1 MTPITRELVLNRDNW
16 QRAIEHAYGETMGGG
31 SDLAKGGTLAV
42 FRSEIIGPDVDD
54 DCDVQESRT
63 AQFAVRARPNV
74 MGVCI
79 GEPVIEWNPVTRER
93 TISVL
98 VTVTNASPI
107 AATPAINTIG
117 QGAPH
122 RLFYDG
128 A

>member
-1 MTPITRELVLNRDNW
+1 MTDIPRELVLNRENW

-31 SDLAKGGTLAV
+31 SDLSKGAALV
-42 FRSEIIGPDVDD
+42 IFRDATIGPCVED
-54 DCDVQESRT
+54 DCDKQEWRA

-79 GEPVIEWNPVTRER
+79 CEPVIEWNPVTRER
-93 TISVL
+93 TITVH

-107 AATPAINTIG
+107 GAAPAINAIG
-117 QGAPH
+117 QGASH